1 MPKIISETKKTK
13 TSSDSLRVVK
23 GDEANLL
30 DAASQVCCPLKT
42 VALPWSYLVVGDK
55 GFVGPSGNLLCLGIT
70 NPKKYLK
77 VIKDNILTNFYS
89 GDVT

>member
-55 GFVGPSGNLLCLGIT
+55 GFVGPSGNLLCLGI
-70 NPKKYLK
+70 KKPQK
-77 VIKDNILTNFYS
+77 VS
-89 GDVT
+89 